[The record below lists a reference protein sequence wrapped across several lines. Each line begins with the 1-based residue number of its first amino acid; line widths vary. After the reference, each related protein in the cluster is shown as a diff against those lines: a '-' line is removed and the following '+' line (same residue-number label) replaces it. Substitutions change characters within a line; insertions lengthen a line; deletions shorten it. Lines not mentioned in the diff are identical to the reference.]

1 MHALVSI
8 CDTDELAAAYA
19 RHHDVFG
26 QLHICIN
33 NAGIYSTKLFYEDDA
48 WRKML
53 DTNLTAVIDGTGKAV
68 MTFSY
73 PSFFLS
79 AFIWYSKIS
88 WSAQYSHPLHLGCA
102 RFKL

>member
-1 MHALVSI
+1 MRVSHACPVCDI

-88 WSAQYSHPLHLGCA
+88 WSCTIFTST
-102 RFKL
+102 RFMC